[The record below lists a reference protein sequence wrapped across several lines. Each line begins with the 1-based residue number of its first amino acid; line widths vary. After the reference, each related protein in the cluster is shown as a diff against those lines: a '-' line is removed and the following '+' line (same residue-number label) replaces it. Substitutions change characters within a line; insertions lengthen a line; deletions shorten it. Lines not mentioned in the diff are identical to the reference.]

1 MSGVQIVYHAPD
13 NTLRTH
19 LARLA
24 RIDDGID
31 KVGGLIGEYMVGE
44 IHDHFRNQTL
54 WDDSP
59 MPQSAAAK
67 ARGGQTLIDSGKL
80 RDTYNHFESI
90 GDEVLLGSD
99 SIYAAIH
106 DSGGDAG
113 RGHKSHIDARP
124 VLGVNPRNDADIVSE
139 IMQFLARYE

>member
-13 NTLRTH
+13 DVLRTH

-24 RIDDGID
+24 TIDDGID
-31 KVGGLIGEYMVGE
+31 KVGKLIGVYMVGE
-44 IHDHFRNQTL
+44 IQDHFANQTL

-59 MPQSAAAK
+59 MPPSAAAK
-67 ARGGQTLIDSGKL
+67 ARGGQTLIDLGNL
-80 RDTYNHFESI
+80 RDTYNHFESV